1 MKLATLLKRNRIDLA
16 LVVGN
21 GINRYDAPL
30 GANSWDD
37 LLSRLARSHLNP
49 NHQAIPSGVSLTE
62 FYDVLELA
70 YTRKLD
76 QPSLQQQFCNLMA
89 TWRPLRQHG
98 VIASWASQSNVPILT
113 TNFENTLG
121 TAVACSLRRT
131 SGKGFTDYYPWDS
144 YFGTNDIRDPCTQ
157 FAIWHINGMQQYRRS
172 VRLGLSHYMG
182 SVERARSWLHKGSQ
196 RLFKDGD
203 MRVWDGAATWL
214 QVFFHKP
221 LLFFGLGLS
230 ETEVFLRW
238 LLIERAR
245 YFKKFPEHRKPGW
258 YIYVPG
264 EHDEG
269 KELFLKAVGIESFPV
284 SSHDEIYATSTWVP

>member
-1 MKLATLLKRNRIDLA
+1 MKLATLLKRNRTDLA

-21 GINRYDAPL
+21 GINRYGAPL

-49 NHQAIPSGVSLTE
+49 NHKAIPSGVSLTE

-70 YTRKLD
+70 YTRTPD

-98 VIASWASQSNVPILT
+98 FIASWASQSNVPILT

-121 TAVACSLRRT
+121 TVVACSPRRT
-131 SGKGFTDYYPWDS
+131 GGEGFTDYYPWDS
-144 YFGTNDIRDPCTQ
+144 YFGTYDIGDPCTH

-203 MRVWDGAATWL
+203 MGIWDGASTWL

-230 ETEVFLRW
+230 ETEVFLR
-238 LLIERAR
+238 
-245 YFKKFPEHRKPGW
+245 
-258 YIYVPG
+258 
-264 EHDEG
+264 
-269 KELFLKAVGIESFPV
+269 
-284 SSHDEIYATSTWVP
+284 